1 MIMLQNVSEVNRVCF
16 RLTAASSVYDLTAAS
31 SVYDSTKHNGL
42 ITVSFE
48 LCYTD
53 WDLCKVKHV
62 KEKLPQNEKVLAK
75 EDVF

>member
-1 MIMLQNVSEVNRVCF
+1 MITLQNASEVNRERF
-16 RLTAASSVYDLTAAS
+16 RLTAAS

-62 KEKLPQNEKVLAK
+62 TEKLPQNEKVLAK